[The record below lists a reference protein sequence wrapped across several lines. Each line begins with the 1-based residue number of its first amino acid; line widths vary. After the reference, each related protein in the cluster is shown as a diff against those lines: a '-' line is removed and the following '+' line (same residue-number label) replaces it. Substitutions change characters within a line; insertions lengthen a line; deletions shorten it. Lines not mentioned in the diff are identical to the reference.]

1 MLKTWTT
8 NEMEKDMVEPH
19 GEESRIEWLISCVR
33 WKETAAHPMS
43 WLAVTFTTQE
53 INSLIPPGRAPCGF
67 KILSARRPEGELRLN
82 PGAGL
87 RPIKNLETTTRPRL
101 ATRARARC

>member
-53 INSLIPPGRAPCGF
+53 INSLR
-67 KILSARRPEGELRLN
+67 
-82 PGAGL
+82 L
-87 RPIKNLETTTRPRL
+87 RPAEDDKW
-101 ATRARARC
+101 A

>member
-53 INSLIPPGRAPCGF
+53 INSMERRYQ
-67 KILSARRPEGELRLN
+67 LSKQKEYELV
-82 PGAGL
+82 P
-87 RPIKNLETTTRPRL
+87 
-101 ATRARARC
+101 

>member
-1 MLKTWTT
+1 MLKTWTI

-53 INSLIPPGRAPCGF
+53 INSLIPWASRPRSPCGSPF
-67 KILSARRPEGELRLN
+67 HYLFHLWPRPEALGFLPYERL
-82 PGAGL
+82 
-87 RPIKNLETTTRPRL
+87 
-101 ATRARARC
+101 

>member
-1 MLKTWTT
+1 MKW
-8 NEMEKDMVEPH
+8 KDMVEPH

-53 INSLIPPGRAPCGF
+53 INSLR
-67 KILSARRPEGELRLN
+67 
-82 PGAGL
+82 L
-87 RPIKNLETTTRPRL
+87 RPADMFLLLILNEVRIGWAKSKLISCSGP
-101 ATRARARC
+101 ATKWISS

>member
-1 MLKTWTT
+1 MLKTWTI

-53 INSLIPPGRAPCGF
+53 INSLI
-67 KILSARRPEGELRLN
+67 RPLG
-82 PGAGL
+82 GAVSESSFL
-87 RPIKNLETTTRPRL
+87 TALKE
-101 ATRARARC
+101 

>member
-53 INSLIPPGRAPCGF
+53 INSLIPPGRHLFQGYVVRDSPCGSGCAF
-67 KILSARRPEGELRLN
+67 I
-82 PGAGL
+82 
-87 RPIKNLETTTRPRL
+87 
-101 ATRARARC
+101 

>member
-1 MLKTWTT
+1 MEHGEERRRKQMLTRLRAREWTARA
-8 NEMEKDMVEPH
+8 EKDMVEPH

-53 INSLIPPGRAPCGF
+53 INSLIPPGLEAGSPCG
-67 KILSARRPEGELRLN
+67 S
-82 PGAGL
+82 
-87 RPIKNLETTTRPRL
+87 
-101 ATRARARC
+101 

>member
-1 MLKTWTT
+1 
-8 NEMEKDMVEPH
+8 MEKDMVEPH

-53 INSLIPPGRAPCGF
+53 INSLIPEVDVNSEFESRV
-67 KILSARRPEGELRLN
+67 SVRPY
-82 PGAGL
+82 
-87 RPIKNLETTTRPRL
+87 KS
-101 ATRARARC
+101 TRAKTYGKTEIDWLSLLTHDSY